1 VSPTS
6 PLEAEPT
13 GAAVEESLAWETA
26 WAAAVE
32 EREVAL
38 AAIERLEAER
48 ADGLIDELD
57 YRALRAGYLARAAE
71 AVRQVDRIEAS
82 RPGRA
87 GAAAPDGGPTDGGTA
102 EAAMADGAMADG
114 ATADGAT
121 ADGDPADRAS
131 ARVRPAPAAG
141 RRRRGVLLGAA
152 GLCLVVA
159 VGILVGR
166 FAGPEL
172 PGQFVTGSVQ
182 ATPTQRLAM
191 QLVQGRILVSEGK
204 PVEAL
209 RLFDSI
215 LRTHPTQ
222 PEALA
227 YSGWLMAEAG
237 AAEHRAK
244 LVATGRSRLSEA
256 VAEDPTYPDAH
267 LLLGDVLFRDL
278 HDLADAVV
286 QFKLFLADHPSPAL
300 VAEARPL
307 IDAAFQAA
315 GLRPLPAVASGHAT
329 GS

>member
-1 VSPTS
+1 MSPTTPPETS
-6 PLEAEPT
+6 PTEAPN
-13 GAAVEESLAWETA
+13 GASIEESLAWETA

-38 AAIERLEAER
+38 AAVERLEAER

-71 AVRQVDRIEAS
+71 AVRQVARIEAA
-82 RPGRA
+82 RPGAAAHDAGRGDPDEQGTVDPEPEVRAADGEPGRA
-87 GAAAPDGGPTDGGTA
+87 EPARGPL
-102 EAAMADGAMADG
+102 
-114 ATADGAT
+114 
-121 ADGDPADRAS
+121 
-131 ARVRPAPAAG
+131 

-152 GLCLVVA
+152 GLCLVIA

-209 RLFDSI
+209 RLFDQI
-215 LRTHPTQ
+215 LRSHPNQ

-237 AAEHRAK
+237 AAEHRPQ

-256 VAEDPTYPDAH
+256 VAGDPTYPDAH

-278 HDLADAVV
+278 HELADAVV
-286 QFKLFLADHPSPAL
+286 QFKLFLADHPSAAL
-300 VAEARPL
+300 EAEARPL
-307 IDAAFQAA
+307 IDAAFREA
-315 GLRPLPAVASGHAT
+315 GLRPLPAATSGQAT

>member
-1 VSPTS
+1 MSPTS
-6 PLEAEPT
+6 PLEAGPT
-13 GAAVEESLAWETA
+13 GAAYDESLAWETA

-38 AAIERLEAER
+38 AAVERLEAER
-48 ADGLIDELD
+48 ADGLIDDLD

-71 AVRQVDRIEAS
+71 AVRQVARIEAS

-87 GAAAPDGGPTDGGTA
+87 GAVAPDGDPGDTTA
-102 EAAMADGAMADG
+102 ADGVAAG
-114 ATADGAT
+114 
-121 ADGDPADRAS
+121 GDAADRAS
-131 ARVRPAPAAG
+131 ARARPAPVAG

-172 PGQFVTGSVQ
+172 PGQFVTGSVK

-209 RLFDSI
+209 QLFDTI
-215 LRTHPTQ
+215 LRSHPTQ

-256 VAEDPTYPDAH
+256 VAGDPTYPDAH

-307 IDAAFQAA
+307 IDAAFHEA
-315 GLRPLPAVASGHAT
+315 GLRPLPAVASGHTT
-329 GS
+329 GG